1 LAESQPTL
9 INSIEVGEITANK
22 ITAGT
27 IGVAEITLGG
37 VNSIIKSS
45 TYSPTSGG
53 GWYID
58 GLGEFSLG
66 GPEGINYDGETVV
79 IGSNV
84 QVTANLAA
92 DSISVGSGLN
102 QLNINDG
109 IGPIVP
115 GSSPPVNVGG
125 MTLGSAGNNY
135 WYANGNFRVG
145 GSTSYV
151 QWDGAALSVVG
162 NITATSG
169 TFTGTV
175 SGSTITGG
183 SININSGV
191 FTVSSTGLL
200 TSTNANITGTVNAG
214 SGTIAGIYFSA
225 GRLFSG
231 LNGNWAN
238 SNTGFYMDLNGYFS
252 LKDKFFWN
260 PDTNVVTFKGVLDGA
275 SGTIG
280 EDFRIGKRL
289 RVGSSATVTSTTVM
303 RVQADGN
310 TSTTRYPF
318 VVEKLNGDNSFLVRE
333 DGRVDIPLGD
343 LFVRNVQ
350 VSVSGHTH
358 SYLPTAG
365 GTVTGTLRVDGNF
378 QLNQV
383 ASGTG
388 IAQTT
393 ASTVGLLCFNTT
405 AGLPNPGNFIW
416 WKSGSGSSV
425 RFKEN
430 IEPIADTVVNLQN
443 FWNLK
448 PVLFEYN
455 TEYGGTIKEERPYGF
470 RKHYGFIA
478 EEVEELAPYLVSYDD
493 DSLTDDVKYN
503 SVFTV
508 LYSEVKK
515 MRQWLID
522 NHDYPG

>member
-1 LAESQPTL
+1 
-9 INSIEVGEITANK
+9 
-22 ITAGT
+22 
-27 IGVAEITLGG
+27 
-37 VNSIIKSS
+37 
-45 TYSPTSGG
+45 
-53 GWYID
+53 
-58 GLGEFSLG
+58 
-66 GPEGINYDGETVV
+66 
-79 IGSNV
+79 
-84 QVTANLAA
+84 
-92 DSISVGSGLN
+92 
-102 QLNINDG
+102 
-109 IGPIVP
+109 
-115 GSSPPVNVGG
+115 
-125 MTLGSAGNNY
+125 MTLGSGGNNH

-145 GSTSYV
+145 SSTSYV

-183 SININSGV
+183 SININGATFLVDSSGN
-191 FTVSSTGLL
+191 L
-200 TSTNANITGTVNAG
+200 TSTSANITGQVQAS
-214 SGTIAGIYFSA
+214 SGNIAGINFSA

-231 LNGNWAN
+231 PNGHWAN

-252 LKDKFFWN
+252 LKDRFYYDPTALN
-260 PDTNVVTFKGVLDGA
+260 GVGQITFKGVLDGA

-289 RVGSSATVTSTTVM
+289 RVGDGGTVTSTTVM

-343 LFVRNVQ
+343 LFVKNVQ

-358 SYLPTAG
+358 PYAATTHTHSYLPTSG
-365 GTVTGTLRVDGNF
+365 GTVTGSLTVDSNVL
-378 QLNQV
+378 LNQV
-383 ASGTG
+383 ANGTG
-388 IAQTT
+388 ISQT
-393 ASTVGLLCFNTT
+393 SNGTVGLLCFNTT
-405 AGLPNPGNFIW
+405 AGLPNPDSYVY
-416 WKSGSGSSV
+416 WKSGTGSSI

-430 IEPIADTVVNLQN
+430 IESIVDANTNLQN

-493 DSLTDDVKYN
+493 NSLTDDVKYN